1 MATEVYAHP
10 VGVPGA
16 KISSGYGP
24 RTHPV
29 TGEYQSL
36 HNGIDFSAPEGTPV
50 FALSSGTVTTVSSD
64 AISGN
69 YVKIDHGMLFTTG
82 YLHLSEIFVQPG
94 QAVSVGTVIGRVG
107 KTGRV
112 TGSHLHFIVYR
123 FGKPVDP
130 TPYITIAVL
139 PELARRAVAT
149 AGAAFDTARG
159 AAANYWWLLPI
170 GASVLLLVA
179 FGKRGRA
186 SEE

>member
-16 KISSGYGP
+16 KVSSGFGP
-24 RTHPV
+24 RVHPV

-36 HNGIDFSAPEGTPV
+36 HNGIDFPAPEGTPV

-82 YLHLSEIFVQPG
+82 YLHLSEILVQPG
-94 QAVSVGTVIGRVG
+94 QAVSAGTVIGRVG

-112 TGSHLHFIVYR
+112 SGSHLHFIVYR

-130 TPYITIAVL
+130 TPYITLAVL
-139 PELARRAVAT
+139 PELARR
-149 AGAAFDTARG
+149 AFDTARG